1 MPRYGKNRKASSGG
15 KHVYLK
21 SLEMQGF
28 KSFPDKT
35 KLIFEHDV
43 DVVFSDKESS
53 EVSSSHG
60 VTVIVGPNGSGKSNI
75 ADAMRWV
82 LGEISSKTLRGTKME
97 DVIFGGA
104 DSRRPMGYAEVSVTF
119 DNRGEFGK
127 LDCPYD
133 EVTVTRRYYRAGD
146 SEYFINRKGVRLKD
160 IYELFMN
167 TGIGRDGYSIIGQ
180 GRIAEMV
187 SRKSEERRSIFEDA
201 SGIAKYRYKKNEA
214 ERKLKDTEDNM
225 ARVNDIFLEVS
236 AQVGP
241 LQKEAEKAKRA
252 LELME
257 NKKRADV
264 SLWLYDTE
272 KLRGELTAA
281 EEALQMATVDL
292 NEAEDAIQSLE
303 VQNSR
308 LFEAS
313 QGSKMESEELLT
325 KIREQTE
332 ECHKLESEYRV
343 AENTINHARELIAA
357 TQGSVSGTEK
367 AIQKEIDACTAHAQ
381 RIEEL
386 RDVEEE
392 KNKEQET
399 LRSEQLSLTQKTEE
413 LDHAID
419 RALDDIR
426 TLENEAVDVKVRM
439 SVLENAKNTD
449 TTKNTSALTEL
460 AGYRK
465 VSEDLEAQCQKSE
478 AALAGYDSDI
488 ASIDSSISKLESKL
502 DEAVKLAKEAEEL
515 LHNEQLRA
523 DSIAQRIAT
532 FKAME
537 EHFDGYSGA
546 VRYVMKQYGEGR
558 ITDAHGATCGQ
569 IYGPLSKV
577 ISVEDKYITA
587 IEIALGANLQNIVV
601 EDEST
606 AKAAM
611 YALKRG
617 EAGRATFFPL
627 TSMKAS
633 VPSKEMNEAAG
644 YAGYIGIADSLVRT
658 DAKFRDVLS
667 SLLGKTLVFDT
678 IDHATVMAKAMHYR
692 VRAVTLDGQQIN
704 VGGSFTGGSVRTGSG
719 ILSRAG
725 EMKRLENELEER
737 KASISKR
744 EETLK
749 QAQADMQ
756 SAEHEK
762 YSAEERRELIMVLR
776 NTENGQLEQIKAKL
790 DANNT
795 LLERL
800 KSDMREYEQAQARYE
815 EDLTVLQ
822 SEEEN
827 LQHRIKEITAFRN
840 EKNAEKGE
848 AILRLDEIS
857 RALTDLYIRISEIQ
871 KDIETESTL
880 KESAQARLESLN
892 QEIIMYS
899 GRINTQS
906 EQIRVTQE
914 AMEANRAAF
923 ASGTALLE
931 QLNAKRNEIEKN
943 NFEFEKK
950 LNELNSKLRD
960 RMNHKELIFREF
972 TKCESKLASLRENQD
987 KLAGKL
993 WEDYELTRADAIAL
1007 GYPPVTKE
1015 NRMEMVSLQTECK
1028 NRLRVIGHVDLDAVN
1043 KYAEVKT
1050 RYDYLN
1056 GQITD
1061 LEKARKELDGIISQL
1076 ETEMKDSF
1084 VDSFNK
1090 INENFGKVF
1099 SELFGGGSAELS
1111 LTDPENVLESGIEI
1125 KAAPP
1130 GKIIKSLMQLSGGEQ
1145 AFIGVALFF
1154 AILQVNPSPF
1164 CILDEI
1170 EAALDEVNVERL
1182 AQYIKRYSHGT
1193 QFIMITHR
1201 RGTMSA
1207 ADRLYGVTMP
1217 EHGISKILMLDANDI
1232 SKKNGEE
1239 WNGIFG

>member
-1 MPRYGKNRKASSGG
+1 M
-15 KHVYLK
+15 YLK

-35 KLIFEHDV
+35 KLVFENNPEVKVMGV
-43 DVVFSDKESS
+43 DDTDGSAQ
-53 EVSSSHG
+53 G

-82 LGEISSKTLRGTKME
+82 LGEISSKSLRGSKME

-119 DNRGEFGK
+119 DNRGEFAK

-187 SRKSEERRSIFEDA
+187 SRKSEERRSTFEDA

-225 ARVNDIFLEVS
+225 ARANDIFAEVS

-252 LELME
+252 IELMD

-281 EEALQMATVDL
+281 EEAMQHASFDL
-292 NEAEDAIQSLE
+292 STAEDAIQSLE
-303 VQNSR
+303 KQNER

-313 QGSKMESEELLT
+313 QGSKKESEELLT
-325 KIREQTE
+325 KIHEQTE
-332 ECHKLESEYRV
+332 LCHKLESEYRV
-343 AENTINHARELIAA
+343 AENTISHAKDLIAA
-357 TQGSVSGTEK
+357 TQGTVGSTEK
-367 AIQKEIDACTAHAQ
+367 SMQAEIDAGTEHAAK
-381 RIEEL
+381 IAEL
-386 RDVEEE
+386 QKHETELVA
-392 KNKEQET
+392 EQSALMTEQKA
-399 LRSEQLSLTQKTEE
+399 LSERESALEMKVSG
-413 LDHAID
+413 
-419 RALDDIR
+419 ALDDIR
-426 TLENEAVDVKVRM
+426 LLENAAVDVKVRI

-449 TTKNTSALTEL
+449 TDKNSSAINEL
-460 AGYRK
+460 EGYRK
-465 VSEDLEAQCQKSE
+465 VSDDLVQKCESRE
-478 AALAGYDSDI
+478 RTVAGYDAEI
-488 ASIDSSISKLESKL
+488 ASIDGEIADAEKKLEEAAAQLKNANAKL
-502 DEAVKLAKEAEEL
+502 NSETF
-515 LHNEQLRA
+515 RR
-523 DSIAQRIAT
+523 DSVAQRIAT
-532 FKAME
+532 FKTME
-537 EHFDGYSGA
+537 EHFEGYSNA
-546 VRYVMKQYGEGR
+546 VRYVMKAYDEGR
-558 ITDAHGATCGQ
+558 ITDAHGAPCGTV
-569 IYGPLSKV
+569 YGPLSKV
-577 ISVEDKYITA
+577 ISVDDKYLTA

-601 EDEST
+601 EDEAT

-611 YALKRG
+611 FALKRG

-627 TSMKAS
+627 TSMR
-633 VPSKEMNEAAG
+633 PSAPTKELSEAAG
-644 YAGYIGIADSLVRT
+644 YAGYIGLADTLVTSDR
-658 DAKFRDVLS
+658 KFSDVLS
-667 SLLGKTLVFDT
+667 SLLGRTAVFDN
-678 IDHATVMAKAMHYR
+678 IDHANVMAKALHYR
-692 VRAVTLDGQQIN
+692 VRVVTLDGQQIN
-704 VGGSFTGGSVRTGSG
+704 VGGSFTGGSVRTGNG

-725 EMKRLENELEER
+725 EIKRLEAEREALETSVEKLQR
-737 KASISKR
+737 AAV
-744 EETLK
+744 E
-749 QAQADMQ
+749 AQEKLESLEDQKYA
-756 SAEHEK
+756 AED
-762 YSAEERRELIMVLR
+762 RRELIAVLR
-776 NTENGQLEQIKAKL
+776 NTENAQLDQLRAKL

-795 LLERL
+795 LLEKL
-800 KSDMREYEQAQARYE
+800 KADMRGYEEAKAKYE
-815 EDLTVLQ
+815 EDIETLGA
-822 SEEEN
+822 EEKD
-827 LQHRIKEITAFRN
+827 LHRRIKELTDFRQEKSN
-840 EKNAEKGE
+840 ERGE
-848 AILRLDEIS
+848 VILRLDEVGKQ
-857 RALTDLYIRISEIQ
+857 LTELYIRISETQ
-871 KDIETESTL
+871 KDIETERTL
-880 KESAQARLESLN
+880 KANSEERIEALN
-892 QEIIMYS
+892 REMMMLS
-899 GRINTQS
+899 GRINTQT
-906 EQIRVTQE
+906 EQIRMTNI
-914 AMEANRAAF
+914 AMEANRAAY
-923 ASGTALLE
+923 AAGNAELE
-931 QLNAKRNEIEKN
+931 ALNAKRGEVEKD
-943 NFEFEKK
+943 NFEFERK
-950 LNELNSKLRD
+950 LNELNAKLRD
-960 RMNHKELIFREF
+960 RMNHKELVFREF
-972 TKCESKLASLRENQD
+972 TKCEAKLASLRESQD
-987 KLAGKL
+987 KLATKL
-993 WEDYELTRADAIAL
+993 WDDYELTRNDAMAL

-1015 NRMEMVSLQTECK
+1015 NRTEMMALQTECRNK
-1028 NRLRVIGHVDLDAVN
+1028 LRVIGHVDLDAVN
-1043 KYAEVKT
+1043 KYEEVKV
-1050 RYDYLN
+1050 RYDHMN
-1056 GQITD
+1056 AQITD
-1061 LEKARKELDGIISQL
+1061 LEKARKELNGIIEQL
-1076 ETEMKDSF
+1076 EVEMKASF

-1099 SELFGGGSAELS
+1099 AELFGGGSAELS

-1154 AILQVNPSPF
+1154 AILQVNPTPF

-1201 RGTMSA
+1201 RGTMAA

-1217 EHGISKILMLDANDI
+1217 EHGISKVLMLDVNDI
-1232 SKKNGEE
+1232 SKKEGED